1 MIFLQS
7 SKSNLDQNHNS
18 RDAGTSGVR
27 SCFRCDFKRGPGSRL
42 KHPGRD
48 CEPQQLFRSPP
59 TFDAATSAKLLAP
72 NREKGGSGGAA
83 PPLAEGLGELG
94 DPPLGLGAGEGIEG
108 ARGRAHTDR
117 RGPGV
122 GCPDGPVSP
131 VEAESRSRVAVL
143 RGGGLGAARPRP
155 HPMTAMRRR

>member
-83 PPLAEGLGELG
+83 PPLLRGWVSWVTPPWGWGLG
-94 DPPLGLGAGEGIEG
+94 
-108 ARGRAHTDR
+108 RGS
-117 RGPGV
+117 RGPGEEPTPTAGV
-122 GCPDGPVSP
+122 PAWGAPTAPFPRG
-131 VEAESRSRVAVL
+131 SRVAVT
-143 RGGGLGAARPRP
+143 RGGVAGWGLGAARPRP